1 MSEDITISL
10 PIYIKLGKSKKTTFS
25 LNLNM
30 YRNAHFHTLNQAK
43 VRFQEIVTEKI
54 DFLPSIKKVE
64 LTYSLFAGSKRAI
77 DIANVCC
84 IVDKFFCDTLV
95 NCGKLIDDNM
105 DVISNV
111 IYKWGKVDSKN
122 PRVEVTLS
130 NIQTDVPKEEPM
142 KILLTQDE
150 IGELIGES
158 INRHVTFHYNQEIYV
173 ALKVNDG
180 SLTAEVTIVKGSD
193 NRDEPNTEDS
203 QDFEIRETADNSGET
218 KRRRGRPPGSKNKSQ
233 APYGREPEGGIKIKE
248 LINSPIDSANGHEP
262 DPRHDIEE
270 DRFDP
275 IEIDEDEDEEE
286 GVEIIGAVT
295 EEVTQQV
302 IQQAQPTSQPAPVQ
316 AAEPVRTTS
325 LFNLPSPAQMTET
338 IVKEAIQET
347 AKIFPSVG
355 TSAPTPTQEAP
366 PVPPLAGAP
375 ATKSLFANLV
385 KPVNSAPTE

>member
-1 MSEDITISL
+1 LSDSYVIDL

-43 VRFQEIVTEKI
+43 VRFEEIVAERICK
-54 DFLPSIKKVE
+54 LPLIKKVE

-111 IYKWGKVDSKN
+111 IYKWGEVDSKN

-158 INRHVTFHYNQEIYV
+158 INRHVTFHFDQEIYV

-180 SLTAEVTIVKGSD
+180 SLTAEVTIVKGSN
-193 NRDEPNTEDS
+193 NRDEPNAEDP

-233 APYGREPEGGIKIKE
+233 APYGREPDGGIKVREKVNSSTDATETMEHE
-248 LINSPIDSANGHEP
+248 LQ
-262 DPRHDIEE
+262 E
-270 DRFDP
+270 DRFEP
-275 IEIDEDEDEEE
+275 IDIEGDVDDEDEEE
-286 GVEIIGAVT
+286 DIEVVEVV
-295 EEVTQQV
+295 EVIAQV
-302 IQQAQPTSQPAPVQ
+302 AEQQAQVASQ
-316 AAEPVRTTS
+316 EPVKTTS
-325 LFNLPSPAQMTET
+325 LFNLPTPAQMTET
-338 IVKEAIQET
+338 IVQEAIKEVAAAPHVT
-347 AKIFPSVG
+347 PGPSRIFPDIG

-366 PVPPLAGAP
+366 PVAGAP

-385 KPVNSAPTE
+385 KPVNSAASE